1 MTRRSTWIR
10 RSGAGVLAVAVTGAL
25 ALSQQGASDAAPGSG
40 AVPKG
45 PSVRYPGI
53 VYEA

>member
-10 RSGAGVLAVAVTGAL
+10 RSGAGVRVAVTGAL
-25 ALSQQGASDAAPGSG
+25 ALSPQGASDAAPGSG
-40 AVPKG
+40 ALPQS

-53 VYEA
+53 LYEA